1 MPKPPNNRINMLVS
15 ADEKQ
20 IIIGHRKSP
29 EELKHGIKRVFGVE
43 PIHPR
48 QPKPSLTLIK

>member
-1 MPKPPNNRINMLVS
+1 MAKQSNNRINMLVS

-20 IIIGHRKSP
+20 IIIGYRKSP

-43 PIHPR
+43 PIHPQ

>member
-20 IIIGHRKSP
+20 IIIGYRKSP

-43 PIHPR
+43 PIRPR

>member
-1 MPKPPNNRINMLVS
+1 MPTPPKRINMLIS

-20 IIIGHRKSP
+20 IIIGYRKSP
-29 EELKHGIKRVFGVE
+29 EELKRSIQRVFGVE
-43 PIHPR
+43 PIHPQ

>member
-1 MPKPPNNRINMLVS
+1 MPKPPNNSINMQVS

-20 IIIGHRKSP
+20 IIIGYRKSP

-43 PIHPR
+43 PIRPR

>member
-1 MPKPPNNRINMLVS
+1 MPKLPNKTNMLIS

-20 IIIGHRKSP
+20 IIIGYRKSP
-29 EELKHGIKRVFGVE
+29 EELKSGIRRVFEIE
-43 PIHPR
+43 PIHPQ

>member
-20 IIIGHRKSP
+20 IIIGYRKSP
-29 EELKHGIKRVFGVE
+29 EELKSGIRRVFGIE
-43 PIHPR
+43 PIHPQ